1 MKRFYEDVAIA
12 AVDQVG
18 FEVHLDARPVRTP
31 MRQPLQLPG
40 ESLAKAIAQE
50 WAEQGEEI
58 DVDAMPFTR
67 IAATAVDRVSGD
79 RRGYTEQIAAYAE
92 TDLVCYR
99 APAPSGLVV
108 MQSRSWQP
116 LLDWCRDTYGAEL
129 KVTEGVA
136 PVDQD
141 RDALDRMRAALD
153 EQDPFELAA
162 LSVATAASGS
172 LVIGLALS
180 RSRIDA
186 LAAYEA
192 SQLDESYQN
201 TLWGVDEEAQSR
213 RDILR
218 ADLEAAESF
227 LSLLR
232 ADKI

>member
-1 MKRFYEDVAIA
+1 MKRFYKDVAIRP
-12 AVDQVG
+12 VDEVG

-31 MRQPLQLPG
+31 MRQLLQLPG
-40 ESLAKAIAQE
+40 EALAKAIAYE
-50 WAEQGEEI
+50 WDEQSEVI
-58 DVDAMPFTR
+58 DVDTMPFTR
-67 IAATAVDRVSGD
+67 IAATAVDRVRGD
-79 RRGYTEQIAAYAE
+79 RKGYTEQIAAYAE

-116 LLDWCRDTYGAEL
+116 LLDWCRDTYGADL

-141 RDALDRMRAALD
+141 RAALDRLRVALD
-153 EQDPFELAA
+153 ALDPFELAA

-180 RSRIDA
+180 QSRIDS

-201 TLWGVDEEAQSR
+201 SLWGVDEEAQSR
-213 RDILR
+213 RDTLR
-218 ADLEAAESF
+218 VDLEAAEAF
-227 LSLLR
+227 LTLLH
-232 ADKI
+232 AD

>member
-1 MKRFYEDVAIA
+1 MKRFYKHVTIVL
-12 AVDQVG
+12 VDEVG
-18 FEVHLDARPVRTP
+18 FEVHLDERPVRTP
-31 MRQPLQLPG
+31 MRRPLQLPG
-40 ESLAKAIAQE
+40 EALAKAIARE
-50 WAEQGEEI
+50 WDGQREMINA
-58 DVDAMPFTR
+58 DTMPFTR
-67 IAATAVDRVSGD
+67 IAATAVDRVRGD
-79 RRGYTEQIAAYAE
+79 RTGYTEQIVSYAE

-116 LLDWCRDTYGAEL
+116 LLDWCRDTYGADL
-129 KVTEGVA
+129 KVTEGVS

-141 RDALDRMRAALD
+141 RAALDQMRAALD
-153 EQDPFELAA
+153 SHDPFELAA

-180 RSRIDA
+180 QNRIDA

-201 TLWGVDEEAQSR
+201 SLWGVDEEAQSR

-218 ADLEAAESF
+218 VDLEAAEAF
-227 LSLLR
+227 LTLLH
-232 ADKI
+232 AD